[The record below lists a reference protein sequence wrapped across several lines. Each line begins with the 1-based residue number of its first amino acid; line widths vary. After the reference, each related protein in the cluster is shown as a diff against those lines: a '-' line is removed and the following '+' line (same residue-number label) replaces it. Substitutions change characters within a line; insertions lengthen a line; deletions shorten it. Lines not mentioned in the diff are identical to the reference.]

1 MSSLPLDSGSPSTL
15 THLQCPKCG
24 RQHSAAQLINICPC
38 GAPLCAQYDLAAAR
52 RSLSRDSLAGRAR
65 SMWRYRELLPVR
77 DDARLASLNEGWTP
91 LTPLPRLGE
100 FLGLPDLLVKDESFN
115 PGGTFK
121 ARGASC
127 AVSRAV
133 ELGATTLGI
142 STNGNAGEALAAYCA
157 RAGVKAVVA
166 MPVDAQDMAKR
177 ITAATGAQVIQVR
190 GLISDGA
197 KIIQQGARE
206 QGWFEAN
213 TFREPYRLEGK
224 KTMAFEIAEQLGW
237 EVPDAIVFPTGGG
250 IAIYATY
257 KALRE
262 LQALGLIG
270 PKRPRLIAVQ
280 AEGCQPFVRAFEAGD
295 KATQFYEGAQ
305 TDANGLRVPKSFG
318 DFLVLEAIYESGGC
332 AIAVSDAEI
341 FQGIADCMRLEGML
355 LCPES
360 GALVP
365 GLRKLAQRSLL
376 NPGERV
382 VMLGTGNGL
391 KYPHWLSEARGSVV
405 DKPA

>member
-1 MSSLPLDSGSPSTL
+1 MSSQSPDAGSPSAL
-15 THLQCPKCG
+15 THLQCPRCG
-24 RQHSAAQLINICPC
+24 AQHSAAQLINVCPC
-38 GAPLCAQYDLAAAR
+38 GSPLTAQYDLAAAG
-52 RSLSRDSLAGRAR
+52 RSLSRDALAGRVR
-65 SMWRYRELLPVR
+65 SMWRYRELLPVQGH
-77 DDARLASLNEGWTP
+77 ARLATLNEGWTP
-91 LTPLPRLGE
+91 LTALPRLGD
-100 FLGLPDLLVKDESFN
+100 FLGLPGLLVKDESFN

-142 STNGNAGEALAAYCA
+142 STNGNAGEAMAAYCA
-157 RAGVKAVVA
+157 RAGVNAVVA

-177 ITAATGAQVIQVR
+177 ITAATGARVIQVR

-197 KIIQQGARE
+197 KIIQQGARDH
-206 QGWFEAN
+206 GWFEAN

-237 EVPDAIVFPTGGG
+237 EVPDAMVFPTGGG

-270 PKRPRLIAVQ
+270 PKLPRLIAVQ
-280 AEGCQPFVRAFEAGD
+280 AEGCQPFVRAFEAGERV
-295 KATQFYEGAQ
+295 TQFHEGAQ
-305 TDANGLRVPKSFG
+305 TDANGLRVPRSFG
-318 DFLVLEAIYESGGC
+318 DVLVLEAIYETGGC

-365 GLRKLAQRSLL
+365 GLRKLAARGLL
-376 NPGERV
+376 NRGEQV

-391 KYPHWLSEARGSVV
+391 KYPHWLAEALGEIV